1 MVNDTFVTHTYNRHT
16 SGHQDHQGH
25 QGHQVDQD
33 HHDHQ
38 GNEVEPCGC
47 AHRLHIRLLKN
58 HSLSDKDKLSL
69 QKFPRLVQELLSFL
83 NGILPCKSVECR
95 GEYLWVVIPFGEQV

>member
-25 QGHQVDQD
+25 QGHQVDRD

-58 HSLSDKDKLSL
+58 YSLSDKEKLSY
-69 QKFPRLVQELLSFL
+69 QKFPTDKTFL
-83 NGILPCKSVECR
+83 KEIRFENQCSD
-95 GEYLWVVIPFGEQV
+95 